1 MKTIASEI
9 ELYDEYFGRLAA
21 PGAKAEPQAAPMQL
35 EAMAARDTESQIDNA
50 FEVLAYNQELV
61 QFADGKANTLI
72 LINSIALASTFGL
85 TTPIPPE
92 YRTVLVLL
100 KFAFLITSF
109 LAVGLSMAV
118 VLSRIE
124 PEAGGRRQDLVFFA
138 DMLSRSSYASYRTAF
153 LRTSAATMLD
163 DLLARS
169 YRVASI
175 ASRKYWW
182 YGEAQ
187 GVTVVACALWLV
199 YIFVVQCFA

>member
-9 ELYDEYFGRLAA
+9 DRYEAYFDQLVADA
-21 PGAKAEPQAAPMQL
+21 AKAETLAAQAPT
-35 EAMAARDTESQIDNA
+35 EGGPARDIESQIDNA
-50 FEVLAYNQELV
+50 FEVLSYNQELV

-85 TTPIPPE
+85 ATPIPPE
-92 YRTVLVLL
+92 YRTVLTLL
-100 KFAFLITSF
+100 KFAFLIASF
-109 LAVGLSMAV
+109 VAVGLSMAV

-124 PEAGGRRQDLVFFA
+124 PGAGGRRPDLVFFA
-138 DMLSRSSYASYRTAF
+138 DVLSRSSYASYRTAF
-153 LRTSAATMLD
+153 LRTGSATMLD

-169 YRVASI
+169 YRVAGI
-175 ASRKYWW
+175 ARRKYGW
-182 YGEAQ
+182 YGKAQ